1 MRLKVSQKARCRLSQ
16 SREMITEG
24 PVLATP
30 KLNSF
35 VPVAVLLVMVM
46 ILVMTASVP
55 MTVAMIAAAVLVTRH
70 VFVVVPI
77 VAHKVDPP
85 AAGVVL
91 RAMLCPVFL
100 VARWNVQVDRRS

>member
-46 ILVMTASVP
+46 ILV
-55 MTVAMIAAAVLVTRH
+55 IAAAVLVTRH

-85 AAGVVL
+85 AAGVVF
-91 RAMLCPVFL
+91 RTMLCPVFL
-100 VARWNVQVDRRS
+100 VVRCNVQVDRRS